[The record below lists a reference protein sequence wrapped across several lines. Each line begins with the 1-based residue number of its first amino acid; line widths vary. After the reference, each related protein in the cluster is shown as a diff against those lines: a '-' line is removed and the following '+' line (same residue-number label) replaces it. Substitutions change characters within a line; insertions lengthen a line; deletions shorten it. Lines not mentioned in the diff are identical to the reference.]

1 MTGSRRLDEQK
12 DRFLGIAAHDLRSP
26 LGVIESAAEL
36 LYHDGRLPPP
46 ERGQF
51 FEMILRTCR
60 SLRNLLNSLLDI
72 TKIEQGKIDICRR
85 QVEIRQFVAAIANMN
100 RQISQSKGI
109 RLLADVDCGSPD
121 VVFDPDRIEQVLNN
135 LIANAVKFSES
146 GTTIRLEVRCRPSEI
161 EFAVSDEG
169 LGIDRQRNPGALWRV
184 PADQHQSHGGR
195 TRLRARIGDLQATG
209 CLARRQDRR
218 GERAGQG
225 KPFFFHIARWAGGT
239 ESMKVEAM
247 SSSLTTI
254 RPLSAWSRNSA
265 AAIGL
270 KAQSWSSG
278 DAFLAAYAP
287 TGPGCLVLD
296 VRMPGM
302 SGLELQKELNQRG
315 AALPIILITGHA
327 DVRMAVEAMKA
338 GALEFFE
345 KPFRT
350 QDLCDKIQ
358 EAVKL
363 DKEKWQRRKERE
375 NAESRIG
382 SLTPAER
389 QVMEL
394 IADGKTNK
402 EIAAE
407 LDLSLRAV
415 EDRRARMM
423 KRLQVKSRAELLR
436 LLK

>member
-1 MTGSRRLDEQK
+1 MN
-12 DRFLGIAAHDLRSP
+12 
-26 LGVIESAAEL
+26 
-36 LYHDGRLPPP
+36 
-46 ERGQF
+46 
-51 FEMILRTCR
+51 MRTEATVFIV
-60 SLRNLLNSLLDI
+60 D
-72 TKIEQGKIDICRR
+72 DDPA
-85 QVEIRQFVAAIANMN
+85 V
-100 RQISQSKGI
+100 I
-109 RLLADVDCGSPD
+109 RLVTELAG
-121 VVFDPDRIEQVLNN
+121 
-135 LIANAVKFSES
+135 
-146 GTTIRLEVRCRPSEI
+146 
-161 EFAVSDEG
+161 
-169 LGIDRQRNPGALWRV
+169 
-184 PADQHQSHGGR
+184 
-195 TRLRARIGDLQATG
+195 
-209 CLARRQDRR
+209 
-218 GERAGQG
+218 
-225 KPFFFHIARWAGGT
+225 
-239 ESMKVEAM
+239 
-247 SSSLTTI
+247 
-254 RPLSAWSRNSA
+254 
-265 AAIGL
+265 AIGL
-270 KAQSWSSG
+270 RAQSWSSA

-302 SGLELQKELNQRG
+302 SGLQLQEELNGRG
-315 AALPIILITGHA
+315 ATLPIILITGHA

-338 GALEFFE
+338 GAFEFFE

-363 DKEKWQRRKERE
+363 DKEKWQRRKERQ

-394 IADGKTNK
+394 VADGKTNK

>member
-1 MTGSRRLDEQK
+1 MIDEPTVFIV
-12 DRFLGIAAHDLRSP
+12 DDDPAVIAL
-26 LGVIESAAEL
+26 VTEL
-36 LYHDGRLPPP
+36 
-46 ERGQF
+46 
-51 FEMILRTCR
+51 
-60 SLRNLLNSLLDI
+60 
-72 TKIEQGKIDICRR
+72 
-85 QVEIRQFVAAIANMN
+85 
-100 RQISQSKGI
+100 
-109 RLLADVDCGSPD
+109 
-121 VVFDPDRIEQVLNN
+121 
-135 LIANAVKFSES
+135 
-146 GTTIRLEVRCRPSEI
+146 
-161 EFAVSDEG
+161 
-169 LGIDRQRNPGALWRV
+169 
-184 PADQHQSHGGR
+184 
-195 TRLRARIGDLQATG
+195 
-209 CLARRQDRR
+209 
-218 GERAGQG
+218 AG
-225 KPFFFHIARWAGGT
+225 
-239 ESMKVEAM
+239 
-247 SSSLTTI
+247 
-254 RPLSAWSRNSA
+254 
-265 AAIGL
+265 AIGL
-270 KAQSWSSG
+270 KAQSWPSA

-296 VRMPGM
+296 IRMAGM
-302 SGLELQKELNQRG
+302 SGLQLQKELKQQ
-315 AALPIILITGHA
+315 AATLPIILITGHA

-345 KPFRT
+345 KPFRM

-363 DKEKWQRRKERE
+363 DRDKWQRRKERE

-389 QVMEL
+389 EVMQL